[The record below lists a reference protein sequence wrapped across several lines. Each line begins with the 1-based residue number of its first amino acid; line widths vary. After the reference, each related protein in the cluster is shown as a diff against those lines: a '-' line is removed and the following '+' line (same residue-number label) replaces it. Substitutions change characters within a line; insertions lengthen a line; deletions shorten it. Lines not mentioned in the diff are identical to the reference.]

1 MAEPG
6 VTLEQ
11 LLLFVERAVRGDRN
25 LLVALFRT
33 LQQLAHH
40 PTAPPEE
47 RVLGE
52 ILSQVL
58 MGETNPDLSA
68 LPPGMREEVSALLA
82 RIRDERSSN

>member
-1 MAEPG
+1 MAEPE

-11 LLLFVERAVRGDRN
+11 LLEFVERAVRGDRN
-25 LLVALFRT
+25 LLVGLFRT
-33 LQQLAHH
+33 LQQLANH

-47 RVLGE
+47 RALGE

-58 MGETNPDLSA
+58 MGESNPDLSG
-68 LPPGMREEVSALLA
+68 LSPGMREEVAASLA